1 MAMDKAVD
9 SAALDAQFTAIAN
22 AIRGKNGSSAT
33 YTPAQMATAIT
44 AIPTGT
50 DTSDAT
56 AAAEDILSGKTA
68 YARGSKITGTMPQ
81 NTGVCIHFTLASTIS
96 TTGWYTAIAA
106 DSPLAAIIAQHRN
119 DAGLGIMWYK
129 ITASTAVSLA
139 FVAAKGSKIGTEA
152 ANQGAQFRSNAS
164 GGAAY
169 SSMTNVD
176 LLNGTNAVSG
186 GVGRAKINENGSVE
200 LYVYANYPMLAG
212 EYVLTVVW

>member
-1 MAMDKAVD
+1 MAIDKAVD
-9 SAALDAQFTAIAN
+9 SAALDAQFSAIAN
-22 AIRGKNGSSAT
+22 AIREKIGSTGT
-33 YTPAQMATAIT
+33 YTPAQMVDAIG

-56 AAAEDILSGKTA
+56 AAAGDILSGKTA

-81 NTGVCIHFTLASTIS
+81 NTGVVTHFTLDSTIS

-106 DSPLAAIIAQHRN
+106 DSPLAVAIAQHRN
-119 DAGLGIMWYK
+119 DPGLGVMWYK

-152 ANQGAQFRSNAS
+152 TNQGAQFRANAS

-169 SSMTNVD
+169 SAMTNVD
-176 LLNGTNAVSG
+176 LLNGTNGVSG
-186 GVGRAKINENGSVE
+186 GVGRVRINANGSVE

-212 EYVLTVVW
+212 EYVLAVVW